1 MKLIVRGADYAMTDS
16 ITDGCLR
23 AARCGILTDVGLM
36 TNNAAQAR
44 YAVNELK
51 KYPHVS
57 VGQDLNLVSGLP
69 ASDPKDIPALVDEN
83 GIFISSTRRKLENL
97 YEIPY
102 DQIYREMKQQVENFI
117 EIVGR
122 KPCYFAGHSL
132 STPEVEQAMVDIAEE
147 YGVLLNCF
155 GLKDLPVGTR
165 WYYKNMRSTRMTA
178 SHLTVWLNRVQR
190 MSSGI
195 FFLAAVS
202 STSMHRMRCLQPTA
216 VTAMVNCKT
225 CRLFPSSAAEN
236 SKRSARRRSRNGSRQ
251 TALS

>member
-102 DQIYREMKQQVENFI
+102 DQIYREMK
-117 EIVGR
+117 
-122 KPCYFAGHSL
+122 
-132 STPEVEQAMVDIAEE
+132 
-147 YGVLLNCF
+147 
-155 GLKDLPVGTR
+155 
-165 WYYKNMRSTRMTA
+165 
-178 SHLTVWLNRVQR
+178 
-190 MSSGI
+190 
-195 FFLAAVS
+195 
-202 STSMHRMRCLQPTA
+202 
-216 VTAMVNCKT
+216 
-225 CRLFPSSAAEN
+225 
-236 SKRSARRRSRNGSRQ
+236 
-251 TALS
+251 

>member
-83 GIFISSTRRKLENL
+83 GIFISFFSQSVRTVPNPAANWKICMRFL
-97 YEIPY
+97 
-102 DQIYREMKQQVENFI
+102 
-117 EIVGR
+117 
-122 KPCYFAGHSL
+122 
-132 STPEVEQAMVDIAEE
+132 T
-147 YGVLLNCF
+147 
-155 GLKDLPVGTR
+155 T
-165 WYYKNMRSTRMTA
+165 RST
-178 SHLTVWLNRVQR
+178 V
-190 MSSGI
+190 
-195 FFLAAVS
+195 
-202 STSMHRMRCLQPTA
+202 
-216 VTAMVNCKT
+216 K
-225 CRLFPSSAAEN
+225 
-236 SKRSARRRSRNGSRQ
+236 
-251 TALS
+251 

>member
-1 MKLIVRGADYAMTDS
+1 M
-16 ITDGCLR
+16 
-23 AARCGILTDVGLM
+23 
-36 TNNAAQAR
+36 
-44 YAVNELK
+44 
-51 KYPHVS
+51 
-57 VGQDLNLVSGLP
+57 SGLP

-102 DQIYREMKQQVENFI
+102 DHIYREMKQQVENFI

-165 WYYKNMRSTRMTA
+165 WYYKT
-178 SHLTVWLNRVQR
+178 
-190 MSSGI
+190 
-195 FFLAAVS
+195 
-202 STSMHRMRCLQPTA
+202 
-216 VTAMVNCKT
+216 
-225 CRLFPSSAAEN
+225 
-236 SKRSARRRSRNGSRQ
+236 
-251 TALS
+251 

>member
-1 MKLIVRGADYAMTDS
+1 
-16 ITDGCLR
+16 
-23 AARCGILTDVGLM
+23 
-36 TNNAAQAR
+36 
-44 YAVNELK
+44 
-51 KYPHVS
+51 
-57 VGQDLNLVSGLP
+57 
-69 ASDPKDIPALVDEN
+69 
-83 GIFISSTRRKLENL
+83 
-97 YEIPY
+97 
-102 DQIYREMKQQVENFI
+102 MKQQVENFI

-165 WYYKNMRSTRMTA
+165 WYYKNMNVDPTA

>member
-102 DQIYREMKQQVENFI
+102 DQIYCEMKQQVENFI

-165 WYYKNMRSTRMTA
+165 WY
-178 SHLTVWLNRVQR
+178 
-190 MSSGI
+190 
-195 FFLAAVS
+195 
-202 STSMHRMRCLQPTA
+202 
-216 VTAMVNCKT
+216 
-225 CRLFPSSAAEN
+225 
-236 SKRSARRRSRNGSRQ
+236 
-251 TALS
+251 

>member
-117 EIVGR
+117 EIVAASRATLQGIRFPHR
-122 KPCYFAGHSL
+122 KSSRPWWIL
-132 STPEVEQAMVDIAEE
+132 Q
-147 YGVLLNCF
+147 
-155 GLKDLPVGTR
+155 R
-165 WYYKNMRSTRMTA
+165 NMA
-178 SHLTVWLNRVQR
+178 Y
-190 MSSGI
+190 
-195 FFLAAVS
+195 
-202 STSMHRMRCLQPTA
+202 C
-216 VTAMVNCKT
+216 
-225 CRLFPSSAAEN
+225 
-236 SKRSARRRSRNGSRQ
+236 
-251 TALS
+251 

>member
-155 GLKDLPVGTR
+155 GLKDLPAVSYT
-165 WYYKNMRSTRMTA
+165 
-178 SHLTVWLNRVQR
+178 HLTL
-190 MSSGI
+190 
-195 FFLAAVS
+195 
-202 STSMHRMRCLQPTA
+202 PTKA
-216 VTAMVNCKT
+216 
-225 CRLFPSSAAEN
+225 
-236 SKRSARRRSRNGSRQ
+236 
-251 TALS
+251 

>member
-83 GIFISSTRRKLENL
+83 GILFLRPAANWKICMRFLT
-97 YEIPY
+97 
-102 DQIYREMKQQVENFI
+102 
-117 EIVGR
+117 
-122 KPCYFAGHSL
+122 
-132 STPEVEQAMVDIAEE
+132 T
-147 YGVLLNCF
+147 
-155 GLKDLPVGTR
+155 
-165 WYYKNMRSTRMTA
+165 RST
-178 SHLTVWLNRVQR
+178 V
-190 MSSGI
+190 
-195 FFLAAVS
+195 
-202 STSMHRMRCLQPTA
+202 
-216 VTAMVNCKT
+216 K
-225 CRLFPSSAAEN
+225 
-236 SKRSARRRSRNGSRQ
+236 
-251 TALS
+251 